1 MLYFDPK
8 QLNGATIQP
17 FRPREKQTASSP
29 KVAHIS
35 FFSFQI
41 LHLIM
46 FVVKPAATSFLVVIV
61 LGSIL
66 EGHVANA
73 HNRRRSDETIR
84 RRTLRGNDGPSP
96 PPPLAEILATNALE
110 DVLVETA
117 SFWGRNLQGSGSF
130 GKGKGGSGKGGRGG
144 GKVRHRY
151 VYLDMYRH
159 LLDRLAKK
167 MFCPTF
173 NCNDAKTVMRCV
185 IRPHNVKSPYMC
197 MFVPIHSY

>member
-1 MLYFDPK
+1 MPYFDPK

-17 FRPREKQTASSP
+17 FRPLEKQTASSP

-41 LHLIM
+41 LHLLIM

-66 EGHVANA
+66 EGRVANA

-84 RRTLRGNDGPSP
+84 RTLRGNNGPSP
-96 PPPLAEILATNALE
+96 PPPLAEIVATNALD

-117 SFWGRNLQGSGSF
+117 SFWGRSLQGSGSF
-130 GKGKGGSGKGGRGG
+130 GKGKGGSGKGGGGG
-144 GKVRHRY
+144 GKVRHRYRY

-159 LLDRLAKK
+159 TCICSTDLQENVLPNLQLQQRKY
-167 MFCPTF
+167 C
-173 NCNDAKTVMRCV
+173 DA
-185 IRPHNVKSPYMC
+185 MC
-197 MFVPIHSY
+197 DSST

>member
-17 FRPREKQTASSP
+17 FRPLEKQTASSP
-29 KVAHIS
+29 KVTHIS

-84 RRTLRGNDGPSP
+84 RRTLRGNDGHSP
-96 PPPLAEILATNALE
+96 PPPLAEISATIALE

-130 GKGKGGSGKGGRGG
+130 GKGKEGVEKAAA
-144 GKVRHRY
+144 V
-151 VYLDMYRH
+151 V
-159 LLDRLAKK
+159 
-167 MFCPTF
+167 
-173 NCNDAKTVMRCV
+173 VRCV
-185 IRPHNVKSPYMC
+185 IAMC
-197 MFVPIHSY
+197 ISTCIVICSTDLLRKCFAQPSTATTQKL

>member
-1 MLYFDPK
+1 MLYFDSE
-8 QLNGATIQP
+8 QLINGATIQP
-17 FRPREKQTASSP
+17 FRPLEKQTASSP

-41 LHLIM
+41 LHLLIM

-84 RRTLRGNDGPSP
+84 RTLRGNNGPSP
-96 PPPLAEILATNALE
+96 QPPLAEIVATNALD

-117 SFWGRNLQGSGSF
+117 SFWGRSLQGSGSF
-130 GKGKGGSGKGGRGG
+130 GKGKGGSGKGGGDKQSWLQQGTQLHKGGKKGKRGQKGG
-144 GKVRHRY
+144 GKG
-151 VYLDMYRH
+151 
-159 LLDRLAKK
+159 
-167 MFCPTF
+167 
-173 NCNDAKTVMRCV
+173 
-185 IRPHNVKSPYMC
+185 KSK
-197 MFVPIHSY
+197 